1 MPGCEEQ
8 LRPAAAARGSPLALR
23 RAGAGGM
30 WAFSVRFCAA
40 LLILS
45 ARLSVREDGK
55 KPAVGITE
63 TDTR

>member
-8 LRPAAAARGSPLALR
+8 LRPAAVGRGSLLALR

-30 WAFSVRFCAA
+30 WAFSVRFCAV